1 MKQKPEA
8 IGREK
13 LSRLYAIRRGFLGGC
28 EAYLSK
34 RDRFPIRIGTF
45 EKEITEHFSK
55 LAEGTEAFVDIG
67 AAEGFF
73 SMYMLRNTEAKVFVF
88 EDSETCQE
96 RLHENLARNSTR
108 EDRFSFPAEEP
119 EFATE
124 PAPPTIDAL
133 VAGITGPVM
142 IKIDA
147 PEDELGLLEG
157 ADETL
162 TRDDTRVLIKL
173 PSKIIESRCM
183 WLLDEYG
190 FNMELVG
197 PAWWRSFVKDPGSE
211 SGSRW
216 LMAEK
221 SPVRDLFC

>member
-1 MKQKPEA
+1 MKQISEILRRDDA
-8 IGREK
+8 
-13 LSRLYAIRRGFLGGC
+13 SRLYAIRRGFLGGC

-34 RDRFPIRIGTF
+34 RDRFPIRTGTY
-45 EKEITEHFSK
+45 EREVTEHFSK
-55 LAEGTEAFVDIG
+55 LANRAEAFVDIG

-73 SMYMLRNTEAKVFVF
+73 SMYVLRNTEAKVFVF
-88 EDSETCQE
+88 EDSETCRE
-96 RLHENLARNSTR
+96 RLHENLARNSGR
-108 EDRFSFPAEEP
+108 HDRFAFPAEDA
-119 EFATE
+119 EFSTE
-124 PAPPTIDAL
+124 NPSPTIDAL
-133 VAGITGPVM
+133 VAGIDGPVM

-173 PSKIIESRCM
+173 PSKVIESRCM

-190 FNMELVG
+190 FNVELIG
-197 PAWWRSFVKDPGSE
+197 PAWWRAIVKDPGNQ

-216 LMAEK
+216 LIAEK
-221 SPVRDLFC
+221 SAVRDLFS